1 MTIDE
6 IYQGGNLSTRSHDI
20 CKKNKIK
27 TITDLT
33 FYYEDCESFKKLKDC
48 GEKSN
53 KELIKLFSDFQ
64 GVSIKEN
71 I

>member
-1 MTIDE
+1 M
-6 IYQGGNLSTRSHDI
+6 IYVR
-20 CKKNKIK
+20 KIK

-33 FYYEDCESFKKLKDC
+33 FYYEDCESFKKLKGC

-53 KELIKLFSDFQ
+53 KELIKLFSDFL